1 MVYKLYNILV
11 LITYI
16 YLLFKNNI
24 LDILALFIF
33 FFIHYNRYEVYRLN
47 NEAKI
52 ISYFIGCFY
61 S

>member
-47 NEAKI
+47 NGAKI
-52 ISYFIGCFY
+52 ISYFIGCF
-61 S
+61 